1 MKISLLITLTS
12 NINLDKDKKG
22 NQGKNEHDTSR
33 LMEAMNSEINSQ
45 SYSKNDFTG
54 QWPTRNSINPGL
66 ING

>member
-12 NINLDKDKKG
+12 NINLEIR

-45 SYSKNDFTG
+45 SICGS
-54 QWPTRNSINPGL
+54 
-66 ING
+66 